1 MFRFILA
8 ATFLALL
15 ALKTARGAGVP
26 AESVVYSTQR
36 TEAILRLEE
45 NRRVTSQMVDDLIL
59 AVTGQKSVAAGWRSL
74 VTPKDRIGIKVS
86 AAGGRYFSTHVGV
99 VEAIIAGL
107 EQAGI
112 PAAQIIVW
120 DRDPER
126 LKEARFISKRGG
138 YTVRSTSTPESYDRA
153 TELVAPV
160 LGRLIWGDLLFKEKQ
175 RKPSMLRA
183 SESDM
188 LSSTSHLASVLSREV
203 TKVINVP
210 VLSDESACGVAGAIY
225 NMTIPNI
232 DNWRRF
238 LQSDISG
245 ADSIPSLYEDEHI
258 GPKVVLHILDGLVAQ
273 YAGGPHGN
281 PNYAFAHG
289 TLYASKDPVAIDTVA
304 LRQLETWRHE
314 ARLPPIGA
322 RAGWLRTAA
331 EAGLGNAENIALRK
345 ILIEP

>member
-1 MFRFILA
+1 M
-8 ATFLALL
+8 
-15 ALKTARGAGVP
+15 P
-26 AESVVYSTQR
+26 AESVVYYTQR
-36 TEAILRLEE
+36 SEAISRLEE
-45 NRRVTSQMVDDLIL
+45 NPRVTRQMVDELIM

-86 AAGGRYFSTHVGV
+86 AAGGRYFSTHLGV
-99 VEAIIAGL
+99 VEAIVAGL
-107 EQAGI
+107 EQAGV

-120 DRDPER
+120 DRDAER
-126 LKEARFISKRGG
+126 LKEARFINRRGG
-138 YTVRSTSTPESYDRA
+138 YTVRSIPTSESYDRA

-160 LGRLIWGDLLFKEKQ
+160 LGKLIWGDLLFQEKQ
-175 RKPSMLRA
+175 RKASLFRA
-183 SESDM
+183 SEAEM
-188 LSSTSHLASVLSREV
+188 LSSTSHLATVLSREV

-210 VLSDESACGVAGAIY
+210 VLADESACGVAGALY

-245 ADSIPSLYEDEHI
+245 ADSIPALYDDEHI
-258 GPKVVLHILDGLVAQ
+258 GAKVVLHILDGLVAQ
-273 YAGGPHGN
+273 YAGGPSGN

-304 LRQLETWRHE
+304 VRQLEAWRHE

-322 RAGWLRTAA
+322 RAEWLHTAS
-331 EAGLGNAENIALRK
+331 ELGLGNAEHIDLKK
-345 ILIEP
+345 ITTEP